1 MSKKVNFEYNGNN
14 LNSLFVQWCNIL
26 RFKFW
31 CIVKDILMFN
41 KVCKVMVVEN
51 CNIFLFM
58 LEDVIREL
66 KFSDDFVCYYI
77 LFMCVVIWFSSLE

>member
-1 MSKKVNFEYNGNN
+1 MSKKVNLEYNGNN

-51 CNIFLFM
+51 CDIFLFM